1 MFKLGGE
8 MKKTLSKKEF
18 ITISIMLFGL
28 FFGAGNLIFPPMLGN
43 QAASMT
49 WPSLLSFSI
58 TAVLFPVLGV
68 VAVAKTG
75 GLSNLANRIGPKFSL
90 IYTSMIYLS
99 IGPGLGIPRAGSMPF
114 EMAIKPQ
121 LTGQSQE
128 LLARLLYTLIF
139 FSLAYLISLNPGK
152 LVDRMGKYL
161 TPALLIL
168 ILVMFLGVFVNNN
181 GQVAKPVQE
190 YSEMPRVKG
199 FLEGYNTMD
208 AVSALNF
215 GLVISLAIKSFNIED
230 EKKVIK
236 YTIGTGALAGIVLFI
251 VYSMLAY
258 IGKTSS
264 LQGQG
269 VENGAVILANT
280 TSQYF
285 GSFGFILLILI
296 FSLACLTTCVGLL
309 TSGSSYFEGLS
320 KNKISY
326 KKWLRIWT
334 LFSFIVA
341 NFGLNLILKISV
353 PILTAIY
360 PISLILIIMALSQ
373 NIFNFNRLIY
383 RATTV
388 VTVFISVV
396 GALEAAKINI
406 PLITNLIARL
416 PFANLGLAWLL
427 PSMAVLIGLTLVTNV
442 SKTSLEVS
450 EVSLEN
456 N

>member
-1 MFKLGGE
+1 MFKLGGT
-8 MKKTLSKKEF
+8 MKKSLSKKEF

-43 QAASMT
+43 QAGQMT
-49 WPSLLSFSI
+49 LPSLMAFSV
-58 TAVLFPVLGV
+58 TAVIFPVLGV
-68 VAVAKTG
+68 VAVAKTK
-75 GLSNLANRIGPKFSL
+75 GLTNLANRVGPKFSL

-114 EMAIKPQ
+114 EMAIKPHMS
-121 LTGQSQE
+121 GQKEE
-128 LLARLLYTLIF
+128 LLARLIYTMIF

-152 LVDRMGKYL
+152 LVDRMGKIL
-161 TPALLIL
+161 TPALLVL
-168 ILVMFLGVFVNNN
+168 ILVMFIGVFVNNTN
-181 GQVAKPVQE
+181 QAALPVE
-190 YSEMPRVKG
+190 DYADMPRVKG

-215 GLVISLAIKSFNIED
+215 GLVISLAIKSFKIED

-236 YTIGTGALAGIVLFI
+236 YTIGTGVLAGVVLFL
-251 VYSMLAY
+251 VYAMLAY

-264 LQGQG
+264 ILGQG
-269 VENGAVILANT
+269 VENGAIILSNT
-280 TSQYF
+280 TNQYF
-285 GSFGFILLILI
+285 GSFGFILLVLI

-309 TSGSSYFEGLS
+309 TSGSNYFEGLS

-334 LFSFIVA
+334 LFSFLVA

-353 PILTAIY
+353 PVLTAIY
-360 PISLILIIMALSQ
+360 PISLILIVMALTQ
-373 NIFNFNRLIY
+373 DIFNFNRMVY
-383 RATTV
+383 RATSL

-396 GALEAAKINI
+396 SALDAASIQL
-406 PLITNLIARL
+406 PLLGDLIGKL
-416 PFANLGLAWLL
+416 PFANLGLAWVVPGLT
-427 PSMAVLIGLTLVTNV
+427 VLIGLTFFTNL
-442 SKTSLEVS
+442 SNKSMEIS
-450 EVSLEN
+450 WDN